1 MIVGNKLDVLA
12 REMASEL
19 LEMSKAYP
27 VVTLLGPRQSGK
39 TTLSR
44 ALFPEKPYVTL
55 EDMDERR
62 FAENDPKGFLARF
75 SDGAIFD
82 EIQRVPE
89 LISFIQGVVDKID
102 KKGFFILTGS
112 HQLALHE
119 SVSQSLAG
127 RTAILKLLPF
137 DINEIAGIT
146 RQFSLDEYIYHGMYP
161 RIYKDNLQPTKF
173 YRDYVQTYLERDVRQ
188 MVNVKDLALFQ
199 QFLKLCAGRTGQI
212 FNGHN
217 LSNELGIS
225 YHTVSN
231 WLSVLEASFVVFRLQ
246 PYFENFG
253 KRIIKSPKIYFT
265 DVGLATYLLDITTV
279 AQISRDPL
287 RGSLVEN
294 LVVSEFIKNR
304 LNKGFEPSFY
314 FYRDSNQ
321 NEVDMI
327 FKDGNDLIP
336 IEIKTS
342 QTFHPQFLKGLDYF
356 KALTKERCK
365 RGILIYSGEQ
375 EQRLHD
381 FFIYNFRHVGHALES
396 SENA

>member
-1 MIVGNKLDVLA
+1 MDILK
-12 REMASEL
+12 REIALEM
-19 LEMSKAYP
+19 LEMSKSYP

-39 TTLSR
+39 TTLSK
-44 ALFPEKPYVTL
+44 ALFPQKPYVTL
-55 EDMDERR
+55 EDLDERS
-62 FAENDPKGFLARF
+62 FAEKDPRGFLARF
-75 SDGAIFD
+75 SEGAIFD
-82 EIQRVPE
+82 EIQRVPA
-89 LISFIQGVVDKID
+89 LLSYIQGVVDRVD

-137 DINEIAGIT
+137 DINEVASIT
-146 RQFSLDEYIYHGMYP
+146 QQFSLDEYLYHGMYP

-188 MVNVKDLALFQ
+188 MINVKDLGLFQ

-212 FNGHN
+212 FNSNN
-217 LSNELGIS
+217 LSNELGVS

-231 WLSVLEASFVVFRLQ
+231 WLSILEASFVIFRLQ

-265 DVGLATYLLDITTV
+265 DVGLATYLLDITNKE
-279 AQISRDPL
+279 QISRDPL

-294 LVVSEFIKNR
+294 LIVSEFIKNR
-304 LNKGFEPSFY
+304 LNKGLEPNFY

-321 NEVDMI
+321 NEIDLI
-327 FKDGNDLIP
+327 FKEGNNLTP
-336 IEIKTS
+336 IEIKAS
-342 QTFHPQFLKGLDYF
+342 QTFNPQFLKGLDYF

-365 RGILIYSGEQ
+365 RGILIYGGEQ
-375 EQRLHD
+375 EQRLRD
-381 FFIYNFRHVGHALES
+381 FFIYNFRHVGQALD
-396 SENA
+396 AL

>member
-1 MIVGNKLDVLA
+1 MDILK

-39 TTLSR
+39 TTLSK
-44 ALFPEKPYVTL
+44 ALFPTKPYITL
-55 EDMDERR
+55 EDMDERS

-75 SDGAIFD
+75 NDGAIFD
-82 EIQRVPE
+82 EIQRVPK
-89 LISFIQGVVDKID
+89 LLSFIQGVVDKIN

-137 DINEIAGIT
+137 DINEIASIT
-146 RQFSLDEYIYHGMYP
+146 QQFSLDEYIYHGMYP
-161 RIYKDNLQPTKF
+161 RIYKDNLSPTKF

-212 FNGHN
+212 FNSHN

-231 WLSVLEASFVVFRLQ
+231 WLSILEASFVIFRLQ

-279 AQISRDPL
+279 EQISRDPL

-304 LNKGFEPSFY
+304 LNKGFEPNFY

-327 FKDGNDLIP
+327 FKEGNNLIP
-336 IEIKTS
+336 IEIKAS
-342 QTFHPQFLKGLDYF
+342 QTFHPQFLKGLEYF

-365 RGILIYSGEQ
+365 QGILIYGGEQ
-375 EQRLHD
+375 EQRVND
-381 FFIYNFRHVGHALES
+381 FFIYNFRHVGVALKS
-396 SENA
+396 L

>member
-1 MIVGNKLDVLA
+1 MDILQ
-12 REMASEL
+12 REMALEL

-39 TTLSR
+39 TTLSK
-44 ALFPEKPYVTL
+44 ALFPGKPYVTL
-55 EDMDERR
+55 EDMDERSL
-62 FAENDPKGFLARF
+62 AESDPKGFLARF
-75 SDGAIFD
+75 NEGAIFD
-82 EIQRVPE
+82 EIQRVPK
-89 LISFIQGVVDKID
+89 LLSFIQGVVDNKD
-102 KKGFFILTGS
+102 KKGLFILTGS

-137 DINEIAGIT
+137 DINEIANIT
-146 RQFSLDEYIYHGMYP
+146 QQFSLDEYIYHGMYP
-161 RIYKDNLQPTKF
+161 RIYKDDLQPTKF

-199 QFLKLCAGRTGQI
+199 QFLKLCAGRVGQI
-212 FNGHN
+212 FNSHN

-231 WLSVLEASFVVFRLQ
+231 WLSILEASFVIFRLQ

-265 DVGLATYLLDITTV
+265 DVGLAAYLLDITTME
-279 AQISRDPL
+279 QISRDPL

-294 LVVSEFIKNR
+294 LVISEFIKNR
-304 LNKGFEPSFY
+304 LNKGFEPNFY

-321 NEVDMI
+321 NEIDLI
-327 FKDGNDLIP
+327 FKDGNNLIP
-336 IEIKTS
+336 IEIKSS
-342 QTFHPQFLKGLDYF
+342 QTFQPQFLKGLEYF

-365 RGILIYSGEQ
+365 KGILIYGGEQ
-375 EQRLHD
+375 EQRLND
-381 FFIYNFRHVGHALES
+381 FFIYNFKHVGLAL
-396 SENA
+396 SE

>member
-1 MIVGNKLDVLA
+1 MNFLK
-12 REMASEL
+12 REIASEL

-39 TTLSR
+39 TTLCKT
-44 ALFPEKPYVTL
+44 LFPAKPYITL
-55 EDMDERR
+55 EDMDERS
-62 FAENDPKGFLARF
+62 FAESDPKGFLARF

-82 EIQRVPE
+82 EIQRVPK
-89 LISFIQGVVDKID
+89 LLSFIQGVVDSVD

-137 DINEIAGIT
+137 DINEVASIT
-146 RQFSLDEYIYHGMYP
+146 QQFTLDEYIYHGMYP
-161 RIYKDNLQPTKF
+161 RIYKDNLPPTKF

-199 QFLKLCAGRTGQI
+199 QFLKLCAGRTGQV
-212 FNGHN
+212 FNSHN

-231 WLSVLEASFVVFRLQ
+231 WLSILEASFVIFRLQ

-279 AQISRDPL
+279 EQISRDPL

-294 LVVSEFIKNR
+294 LVISDFIKNR
-304 LNKGFEPSFY
+304 LNKGFEPNFY

-321 NEVDMI
+321 NEVDLI
-327 FKDGNDLIP
+327 FKNGNNLIP
-336 IEIKTS
+336 IEIKAS
-342 QTFHPQFLKGLDYF
+342 QTFHPQFLKGLEYF

-365 RGILIYSGEQ
+365 KGILIYGGEQ
-375 EQRLHD
+375 EQRLND
-381 FFIYNFRHVGHALES
+381 FFVYNFRHVGLALE
-396 SENA
+396 E

>member
-1 MIVGNKLDVLA
+1 
-12 REMASEL
+12 MANEL
-19 LEMSKAYP
+19 VEMSKAYP

-44 ALFPEKPYVTL
+44 TLFPDKLYVTL
-55 EDMDERR
+55 EDIDERH
-62 FAENDPKGFLARF
+62 FAESDPKGFLARF
-75 SDGAIFD
+75 SEGAIFD
-82 EIQRVPE
+82 EIQRMPA
-89 LISFIQGVVDKID
+89 LLSYIQGIVDKTD
-102 KKGFFILTGS
+102 KKGLFILTGS

-137 DINEIAGIT
+137 TINEVTDIT
-146 RQFSLDEYIYHGMYP
+146 QQFSLDEYIYHGMYP
-161 RIYKDNLQPTKF
+161 RIFKDNLNPTKF

-188 MVNVKDLALFQ
+188 MINVKDVLLFQ

-212 FNGHN
+212 FNSHH

-225 YHTVSN
+225 YHTVTH
-231 WLSVLEASFVVFRLQ
+231 WLSILEASFVIFRLQ

-265 DVGLATYLLDITTV
+265 DVGLAAYLLDINTV
-279 AQISRDPL
+279 EQVSRDPL

-304 LNKGFEPSFY
+304 LNQGFEPSFY

-321 NEVDMI
+321 HEIDLL
-327 FKDGNDLIP
+327 FKEGNNLIP
-336 IEIKTS
+336 IEIKAS
-342 QTFHPQFLKGLDYF
+342 QTFHPQFLKGLEYF
-356 KALTKERCK
+356 KALAKDRCK
-365 RGILIYSGEQ
+365 QGILIYNGDK
-375 EQRLHD
+375 EQRIND
-381 FFIYNFRHVGHALES
+381 FLIYNFKHVSRAILT
-396 SENA
+396 NY

>member
-1 MIVGNKLDVLA
+1 MNTLK
-12 REMASEL
+12 REMANEL
-19 LEMSKAYP
+19 VEMSKAYP

-44 ALFPEKPYVTL
+44 TLFPDKLYVTL
-55 EDMDERR
+55 EDIDERH
-62 FAENDPKGFLARF
+62 FAESDPKGFLARF
-75 SDGAIFD
+75 SEGAIFD
-82 EIQRVPE
+82 EIQRMPA
-89 LISFIQGVVDKID
+89 LLSYIQGIVDKTD
-102 KKGFFILTGS
+102 KKGLFILTGS

-137 DINEIAGIT
+137 TINEVTDIT
-146 RQFSLDEYIYHGMYP
+146 QQFSLDEYIYHGMYP
-161 RIYKDNLQPTKF
+161 RIFKDNLNPTKF

-188 MVNVKDLALFQ
+188 MINVKDVLLFQ

-212 FNGHN
+212 FNSHH

-225 YHTVSN
+225 YHTVTH
-231 WLSVLEASFVVFRLQ
+231 WLSILEASFVIFRLQ

-265 DVGLATYLLDITTV
+265 DVGLAAYLLDINTV
-279 AQISRDPL
+279 EQVSRDPL

-304 LNKGFEPSFY
+304 LNQGFEPSFY

-321 NEVDMI
+321 HEIDLL
-327 FKDGNDLIP
+327 FKEGNNLIP
-336 IEIKTS
+336 IEIKAS
-342 QTFHPQFLKGLDYF
+342 QTFHPQFLKGLEYF
-356 KALTKERCK
+356 KALAKDRCK
-365 RGILIYSGEQ
+365 QGILIYNGDK
-375 EQRLHD
+375 EQRIND
-381 FFIYNFRHVGHALES
+381 FLIYNFKHVSRAILT
-396 SENA
+396 NY